1 MRRPCDMHP
10 FKNLWSLLS
19 SLAAAAPRIVLKSGA
34 TCVSRSWSR
43 RVRWPRAACRKNI
56 WNLCRRSQPRKPCT
70 AMHSGT
76 SQALIRDRWSFKCLL
91 LAVALCHLCPSLHW
105 TLHPRS
111 ISACDF
117 CHLRNGGIRNE
128 TPSAA
133 ASACD
138 VRYVEASGM
147 ESPSHRSTA
156 TPLPGSVPPNIL
168 QGMMNGY
175 DLRIEVCNL
184 EVCNSACLYKVI

>member
-1 MRRPCDMHP
+1 MDRDILRRPCDMHP

-19 SLAAAAPRIVLKSGA
+19 SLAAAAPRVVLKSSGKEPEFA
-34 TCVSRSWSR
+34 DLLQ
-43 RVRWPRAACRKNI
+43 RKNI
-56 WNLCRRSQPRKPCT
+56 WNLCRRSQPWKPCT

-76 SQALIRDRWSFKCLL
+76 SQALIRDRWSFKFLL

-105 TLHPRS
+105 TLHPHS

-156 TPLPGSVPPNIL
+156 TPLPDSVPSNIL
-168 QGMMNGY
+168 QGWMGMTC
-175 DLRIEVCNL
+175 E
-184 EVCNSACLYKVI
+184 